1 MDYEPVSEE
10 VAFLP
15 STEQV
20 ASLLVN
26 VTLIDDSSV
35 TGEVKQFQ
43 ASLNTS
49 LEGVLF
55 ASDNRTATVNIFDND
70 SKCII
75 TSISLSAVDGS
86 VPEVIQLII
95 PIYHIAED
103 IDGK

>member
-1 MDYEPVSEE
+1 MDYEPVSKE
-10 VAFLP
+10 VTFPP
-15 STEQV
+15 SPEQV
-20 ASLLVN
+20 ASLVVN

-55 ASDNRTATVNIFDND
+55 ASDNRTATVNIFDDD
-70 SKCII
+70 SKSVV
-75 TSISLSAVDGS
+75 TSISLAAVDGS

-95 PIYHIAED
+95 PIYHIYS
-103 IDGK
+103 